1 MTARPTPC
9 RPCPPVTPEG
19 DAPRPFPPWHGGRPT
34 VPIPL
39 GRALAGLV
47 LTVACLLAPAAAPL
61 RACDDTLMTLLTASD
76 PKSEFSRG
84 IRQFN
89 RDLTGLGTALK
100 EHRDSEVEG
109 MLGKV
114 MDSWMQLSNRFSV
127 SPPDEARGDPDWVA
141 KMQDTAT
148 RIGSIRKAIKAGE
161 SMQAHNEVLALSNH
175 LGNFFDSVKMSES
188 YRLFLRMS
196 DLFFQLEQLSP
207 AGDPQA
213 MRPVV
218 ASLTGF
224 LRDLEPRLASETRAS
239 HRASLAALGAL
250 DATLASQTSS
260 QAARAG
266 MIQTAKDDYL
276 SLRSHILMMEWFP
289 AVQPPEGN
297 R

>member
-1 MTARPTPC
+1 MTGLPVAPS
-9 RPCPPVTPEG
+9 PPGQGLAGWALPLALAFLLAG
-19 DAPRPFPPWHGGRPT
+19 AAL
-34 VPIPL
+34 PL
-39 GRALAGLV
+39 G
-47 LTVACLLAPAAAPL
+47 
-61 RACDDTLMTLLTASD
+61 ACDDTLMTLLTASD

-100 EHRDSEVEG
+100 ERRDTEVEG
-109 MLGKV
+109 LLGKV
-114 MDSWMQLSNRFSV
+114 MESWLQLSNRFSI
-127 SPPDEARGDPDWVA
+127 SPPDEARGDPGWAA

-148 RIGSIRKAIKAGE
+148 RIGSIRKAIQAGE
-161 SMQAHNEVLALSNH
+161 TFQAHNEVLALSNH

-224 LRDLEPRLASETRAS
+224 LRDLEPRLASEARPPYRA
-239 HRASLAALGAL
+239 AVATLDAL
-250 DATLASQTSS
+250 DATLASQTTS
-260 QAARAG
+260 QAVRAG
-266 MIQTAKDDYL
+266 LIQNAKDDYL
-276 SLRSHILMMEWFP
+276 SLRSRILMMEWFP
-289 AVQPPEGN
+289 AVQPPGGS